1 MDGTRFDNLIKRLAT
16 RPMTRA
22 TALRGLAASAA
33 ALTGV
38 SILAGSGEAANNN
51 NNNNDRKRKVCK
63 CTSAT
68 ATSCRTVKKE
78 KKKAKR
84 VLRRF
89 PCSYKGKCR
98 AGVTACAAPVGCSPA
113 NNTQGTCAPGQLCNT
128 SAVCVAGCTGG
139 PGQGSC
145 PSGQQ
150 CRNGQC
156 QGQNL
161 GCTQTNNTPNT
172 QGSCPAGQVCNAN
185 FICVAGCTGQNNTQG
200 TCPAQQVCVNGQ
212 CQGQTPAG
220 GCTPTNNTQ
229 GNCPPNQVCNTFGV
243 CVPAVGCLNVANTN
257 DQCGASQFCC
267 PSETASAGEC
277 RGNLQAC

>member
-1 MDGTRFDNLIKRLAT
+1 MDGTRFDNLVKRLAT

-38 SILAGSGEAANNN
+38 SILAGAGEAANN

-68 ATSCRTVKKE
+68 ATSCSTVKKE

-84 VLRRF
+84 ILRRF

-128 SAVCVAGCTGG
+128 QA
-139 PGQGSC
+139 
-145 PSGQQ
+145 
-150 CRNGQC
+150 
-156 QGQNL
+156 
-161 GCTQTNNTPNT
+161 
-172 QGSCPAGQVCNAN
+172 
-185 FICVAGCTGQNNTQG
+185 ICVAGCTGQNNTQG
-200 TCPAQQVCVNGQ
+200 TCPNGQLCVNGQ
-212 CQGQTPAG
+212 CQGQGVGCNPA
-220 GCTPTNNTQ
+220 NNTQ
-229 GNCPPNQVCNTFGV
+229 GSCPPGQVCNTRAI
-243 CVPAVGCLNVANTN
+243 CVTALGCLNTANPQCSTN
-257 DQCGASQFCC
+257 QFCC
-267 PSETASAGEC
+267 PSESASAGEC